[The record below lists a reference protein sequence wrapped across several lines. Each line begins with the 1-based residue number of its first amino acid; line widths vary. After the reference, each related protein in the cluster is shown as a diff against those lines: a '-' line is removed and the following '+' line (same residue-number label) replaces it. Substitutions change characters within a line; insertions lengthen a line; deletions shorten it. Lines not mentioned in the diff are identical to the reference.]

1 MATGFFESPRQDAS
15 AEGYGQ
21 EHGELYR
28 SVGGVTIASCVL
40 AVFSPLAF
48 LDWWLSVVPVL
59 AMVLGLVAYRDIA
72 RRPEVLTGR
81 PLAVAAMVVGLAS
94 LLGGLSYLSMV
105 YASELPR
112 GFERLDYAT
121 LQPVEGDLPGT
132 VPEAA
137 LAMAGRNVLL
147 KGYMYPGKQQHGIVQ
162 FLLVRDQGDCCFG
175 GNPRIT
181 DRVLVQLSDARGI
194 PFSPRLTKIAGR
206 FAVRPMANDAID
218 GGVLYHLEAAGV
230 R

>member
-1 MATGFFESPRQDAS
+1 MGTGLFESPRQDAS
-15 AEGYGQ
+15 ADVGRPET
-21 EHGELYR
+21 GERYR
-28 SVGGVTIASCVL
+28 AVGGATIASLVL
-40 AVFSPLAF
+40 AVLSPLAF

-59 AMVLGLVAYRDIA
+59 AMVLGVVAYRDIA

-81 PLAVAAMVVGLAS
+81 PLAVAAMAVGLAS

-105 YASELPR
+105 YTSELPE

-121 LQPVEGDLPGT
+121 LQPMEGDPPGT

-137 LAMAGRNVLL
+137 LAMDGRNVLL
-147 KGYMYPGKQQHGIVQ
+147 KGYMYPGKQQLGIVQ

-181 DRVLVQLSDARGI
+181 DRVLVQLSDPRGM

-206 FAVRPMANDAID
+206 FAVRPTANAAID